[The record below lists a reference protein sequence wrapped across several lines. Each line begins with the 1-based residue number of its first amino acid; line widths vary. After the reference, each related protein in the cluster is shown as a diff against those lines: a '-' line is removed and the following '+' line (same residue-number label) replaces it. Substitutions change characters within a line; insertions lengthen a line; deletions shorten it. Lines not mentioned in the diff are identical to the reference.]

1 MITSGLA
8 VMTSGLA
15 FIDWKLRFARFLE
28 RSLGVILMYHSID
41 GLDGYAGRP
50 PMTFEHF
57 KSQLGMLNERY
68 RFSPL
73 KELLNSPVSSGKRI
87 ALTFD
92 DGYRSF
98 IDKALP
104 VLSERAIPATV
115 FVCSGLLGT
124 RQFITQAE
132 VRELARLPG
141 IEIGN
146 HTRTHI
152 DLRAEPSRH
161 MLEREIVGGKKDLE
175 DLIGMEVASFS
186 YPYGRLS
193 TISMELARLSHA
205 RAVTVMSGVIW
216 PNADPF
222 LLNRVEATGVPIS
235 RFAFDLTDVRQIL
248 YPHRWLHGE
257 VAGSEDQ
264 VSTR

>member
-1 MITSGLA
+1 
-8 VMTSGLA
+8 
-15 FIDWKLRFARFLE
+15 
-28 RSLGVILMYHSID
+28 MYHSID
-41 GLDGYAGRP
+41 GLDGYAGMP
-50 PMTFEHF
+50 PMTFGHF
-57 KSQLGMLNERY
+57 KTQLELLEERY
-68 RFSPL
+68 PFSPL
-73 KELLNSPVSSGKRI
+73 KELVNAPISSGKRV

-104 VLSERAIPATV
+104 ELTKRAIPATV
-115 FVCSGLLGT
+115 FVCSDLLGT
-124 RQFITQAE
+124 KQFITKAE

-141 IEIGN
+141 IEIGS

-152 DLRAEPSRH
+152 DLRAEQSRH
-161 MLEREIVGGKKDLE
+161 ILEREIVGGKKDLE
-175 DLIGMEVASFS
+175 DLIGMEVSSFS
-186 YPYGRLS
+186 YPYGRFNAM
-193 TISMELARLSHA
+193 TMELVRLSHA
-205 RAVTVMSGVIW
+205 RAVTVMSGVVS

-248 YPHRWLHGE
+248 NPHRWLHGN

-264 VSTR
+264 VSAP